1 MPDASLLTEAL
12 RGLVGRETALGSAIV
27 TPRAFKRAVEVFT
40 GSPPAVIP
48 PEGAPVPGY
57 VLAALETDSEPPG
70 LPPIMPNTLVTADEW
85 SFDRDLRMG
94 ELLQASFLIVDMKER
109 FGGRFGYSIDVRS
122 ESVFR
127 APGGAAVARNTR
139 TMTYYSAADGS
150 EAGPS

>member
-1 MPDASLLTEAL
+1 MPEASLLTEAL
-12 RGLVGRETALGSAIV
+12 LGLVGHETALGQAVV

-40 GSPPAVIP
+40 GSPPATVP

-57 VLAALETDSEPPG
+57 VLAALETDSDPPD

-85 SFDRDLRMG
+85 SFERDLRLG
-94 ELLQASFLIVDMKER
+94 ERLAAFSLIVEMKER

-127 APGGAAVARNTR
+127 GPDGAAVARNTR
-139 TMTYYSAADGS
+139 TMTYYSAADAT
-150 EAGPS
+150 EAGLP